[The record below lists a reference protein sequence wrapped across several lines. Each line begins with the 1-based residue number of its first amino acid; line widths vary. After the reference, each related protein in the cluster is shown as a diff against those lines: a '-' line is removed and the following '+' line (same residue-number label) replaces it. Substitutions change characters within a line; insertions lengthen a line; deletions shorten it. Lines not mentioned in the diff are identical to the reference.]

1 MITEH
6 IGNIFD
12 NVLAIAE
19 QNKDKNFVIVHGC
32 NAQGRM
38 GTGIALEVKE
48 RFPEVYAVYKAVF
61 DSNGLIVGDVIPVA
75 IRHNVIIANAI
86 TQKNYGYDGARY
98 LSYDGLNSSLIE
110 LHLRMDEV
118 FGEYS
123 LSFPLI
129 GAGLAGGDWG
139 VISSIIE
146 ATIPDNIEKH
156 LYKLK

>member
-12 NVLAIAE
+12 HVLEQAE
-19 QNKDKNFVIVHGC
+19 LNKDKTFVIVHGC

-38 GTGIALEVKE
+38 GSGIALEVKE
-48 RFPEVYAVYKAVF
+48 RFPKVYDAYHKTHTSCGLVMGEIIPWAVT
-61 DSNGLIVGDVIPVA
+61 P
-75 IRHNVIIANAI
+75 NVIIVNAI
-86 TQKNYGYDGARY
+86 TQKNYGYDGKRY
-98 LSYDGLNSSLIE
+98 VSYDAIHDAFTE
-110 LHLRMDEV
+110 LHSYKKDDYILN
-118 FGEYS
+118 
-123 LSFPLI
+123 FPLI
-129 GAGLAGGDWG
+129 GAGLAGGNWD